1 MRESRMRELFF
12 SSCITFSFEADK
24 GRKSTMKTNL
34 IKEKTFEFS
43 KEIVFLYHF
52 LVRDKH

>member
-1 MRESRMRELFF
+1 
-12 SSCITFSFEADK
+12 
-24 GRKSTMKTNL
+24 MKTNL

-52 LVRDKH
+52 LVWDKHEYILSKQILRSGT